1 MPLNTFTLGLTLT
14 DLPEFCGPDDLSD
27 AIVSLRNS
35 ERPPFPGEWFA
46 PISDDGIR
54 RLIKLAFFT
63 SLVAEEGRYPR
74 FRMMNA
80 NVPEL
85 GFWLAATFNIPITD
99 VDSLRRIA
107 PAASETDSA
116 LLITERD
123 GALHCTGSVI
133 VNDMG
138 FGTRIGRPE
147 ILGFGQPPS
156 LILRVDG
163 PGRLRASEDC
173 YTLML
178 DGGRM
183 RQVVDYRLVP
193 QVQEL
198 WDALGA
204 QMIDAIAQVQGEES
218 RKYFG
223 GFHRIGEFI
232 HKAWSC
238 VLASAIGRG
247 HGGAFIVLPTTG
259 SPEEFDIRCKYPAQM
274 QFGDD
279 IREFWVSC
287 ITYAQAKD
295 DGERERA
302 AHHWNWRR
310 AAVFTKAQILAG
322 LSSVDGC
329 VVVDRSLK
337 VVGFGG
343 EIRIDDAKL
352 QAAPRTLR
360 DKKTGALLPKAN
372 VEQMGTRHR
381 SAYRLAKTHP
391 GIIAFVI
398 SQDGDL
404 RIFCSDEHDVFG
416 FDRLHAWVHEH
427 ESV

>member
-1 MPLNTFTLGLTLT
+1 MPLNTFTLGLSFT

-35 ERPPFPGEWFA
+35 ERSGRGSAWFA
-46 PISDDGIR
+46 PISDDGVR

-74 FRMMNA
+74 FRMINTNA
-80 NVPEL
+80 PE
-85 GFWLAATFNIPITD
+85 GSIWWAASFDTPISD
-99 VDSLRRIA
+99 VESLRRIA
-107 PAASETDSA
+107 PVASATDSA
-116 LLITERD
+116 LFITERD
-123 GALHCTGSVI
+123 GALNCTGSMI
-133 VNDMG
+133 VGDMG
-138 FGTRIGRPE
+138 FSTKIGRPE
-147 ILGFGQPPS
+147 IVGVGRPPS
-156 LILRVDG
+156 LTLRVDG
-163 PGRLRASEDC
+163 PGRIRVSEGH
-173 YTLML
+173 YTIML

-198 WDALGA
+198 WNALA
-204 QMIDAIAQVQGEES
+204 TQMVDSIAQIQGEES

-223 GFHRIGEFI
+223 GFHALGEFI

-238 VLASAIGRG
+238 VLASAIDRG

-279 IREFWVSC
+279 IREFWLNCVNYGQS
-287 ITYAQAKD
+287 KD
-295 DGERERA
+295 DGEREQA
-302 AHHWNWRR
+302 LHHWNWRR
-310 AAVFTKAQILAG
+310 AAVFTKARILAG

-329 VVVDRSLK
+329 VVVDRCLK

-343 EIRIDDAKL
+343 EIRIDDGKL
-352 QAAPRTLR
+352 QATPRTLR
-360 DKKTGALLPKAN
+360 DKKTGGLLPEAN

-404 RIFCSDEHDVFG
+404 RVFCSDEHDVFG
-416 FDRLHAWVHEH
+416 FDRLHAWVHDH
-427 ESV
+427 ESK